1 MITKVQSTGL
11 TTRSNAL
18 SLLEKILQ
26 ENKSLEEAF
35 AECTEFDFLE
45 QRDKA
50 FVRFLIGSTLR
61 RLGQID
67 DLLNHFLKRP
77 LPQRDKQ
84 TRNILRMG
92 ITQIIF
98 MKTPPHAVVNTS
110 VNLCQKT
117 GNSGK
122 KGLVNALLR
131 RVLLEGQ
138 NSFSKQDPAFLNT
151 PNWMWKTWKEAYGQ
165 SNCREIATTHLT
177 QPALD
182 LTVKSDPEFWAK
194 KLNAQILPTG
204 SLRIVH
210 NGKIQNLKGFNEGA
224 WWVQDTAASIPA
236 RVLIASLQKYKNPKI
251 LDLCAAPGGK
261 TAQLA
266 TSQNGV
272 IAVDRSKSR
281 TKLLQENMKRLNL
294 TVKII
299 TSDIKNYKPNN
310 PVDGILLD
318 APCTATGTIRR
329 HPDVLHNRKPEDVR
343 RLAEIQLELLKTATE
358 LLKTGAILIYS
369 VCTLQPEEG
378 PDVIQKLL
386 ALQNKLKR
394 VPIDPLKFGLP
405 QSAQTQTGDLRT
417 LPFHLGKHGGMD
429 GFFISRLKLDS

>member
-1 MITKVQSTGL
+1 MISNRQSRGL
-11 TTRSNAL
+11 IARSNAL
-18 SLLEKILQ
+18 SLLEKIIQ
-26 ENKSLEEAF
+26 ENKSLEEAL
-35 AECTEFDFLE
+35 AECREFAFLE

-77 LPQRDKQ
+77 LPQREKK

-98 MKTPPHAVVNTS
+98 METPPHAVVDTS

-138 NSFSKQDPAFLNT
+138 KKFLKQDPAFLNT
-151 PNWMWKTWKEAYGQ
+151 PSWMWKTWKETYGIPY
-165 SNCREIATTHLT
+165 CRQIATAHLT

-182 LTVKSDPEFWAK
+182 LTVKSNPEFWAK
-194 KLNAQILPTG
+194 KLNARILPTG
-204 SLRIVH
+204 TLRIAN
-210 NGKIQNLKGFNEGA
+210 NGKIQDLTGFKEGA

-236 RVLIASLQKYKNPKI
+236 RVLIASLQNYKKPKI

-266 TSQNGV
+266 TSLKCV

-281 TKLLQENMKRLNL
+281 TKLLKENMKRLNL

-299 TSDIKNYKPNN
+299 TSDITNYKPNN

-329 HPDVLHNRKPEDVR
+329 HPDVLHNKKPEDVL
-343 RLAEIQLELLKTATE
+343 RLAKIQLELLKAAVE
-358 LLKTGAILIYS
+358 FLKPDAILIYS

-378 PDVIQKLL
+378 PRVIQKILSL
-386 ALQNKLKR
+386 RDKLKR
-394 VPIDPLKFGLP
+394 VPIDPLEFGLP
-405 QSAQTQTGDLRT
+405 QSAQARTGDLRT
-417 LPFHLGKHGGMD
+417 LPFHLGKLGGMD
-429 GFFISRLKLDS
+429 GFFISRLKLVS

>member
-1 MITKVQSTGL
+1 M
-11 TTRSNAL
+11 
-18 SLLEKILQ
+18 
-26 ENKSLEEAF
+26 
-35 AECTEFDFLE
+35 
-45 QRDKA
+45 
-50 FVRFLIGSTLR
+50 
-61 RLGQID
+61 
-67 DLLNHFLKRP
+67 
-77 LPQRDKQ
+77 
-84 TRNILRMG
+84 
-92 ITQIIF
+92 
-98 MKTPPHAVVNTS
+98 
-110 VNLCQKT
+110 
-117 GNSGK
+117 
-122 KGLVNALLR
+122 NALLR

-182 LTVKSDPEFWAK
+182 LTVKSEPEFWAK

-281 TKLLQENMKRLNL
+281 TKLLHLKHSEDSILWEQRADPVSVKPPKKSKEEPKAKKPKATKKPKNAVKALTNL
-294 TVKII
+294 
-299 TSDIKNYKPNN
+299 
-310 PVDGILLD
+310 DGLIGKLTR
-318 APCTATGTIRR
+318 PMSKTEI
-329 HPDVLHNRKPEDVR
+329 V
-343 RLAEIQLELLKTATE
+343 RLAID
-358 LLKTGAILIYS
+358 GGHGSYY
-369 VCTLQPEEG
+369 
-378 PDVIQKLL
+378 L
-386 ALQNKLKR
+386 ANKYWDN
-394 VPIDPLKFGLP
+394 IE
-405 QSAQTQTGDLRT
+405 
-417 LPFHLGKHGGMD
+417 
-429 GFFISRLKLDS
+429 SRLFKNKDGLFLNHEKKT